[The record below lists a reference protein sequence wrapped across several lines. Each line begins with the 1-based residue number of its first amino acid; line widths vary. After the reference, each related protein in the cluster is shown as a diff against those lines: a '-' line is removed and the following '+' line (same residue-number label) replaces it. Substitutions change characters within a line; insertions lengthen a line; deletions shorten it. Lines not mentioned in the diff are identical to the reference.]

1 MKPVRIAINGFG
13 RIGRL
18 FFRQVYNQDWCEIVG
33 VNDLGN
39 IDNLAYLL
47 KYDSVY
53 RTFSESVRV
62 ENDHVVVGKS
72 AIPFFHEPN
81 PENLPWKKLGVDIVI
96 ESTGVFTTY
105 EKASAHLSAG
115 AVHVLMSAPS
125 QDDDGEKGTT
135 VLVGVNEED
144 LSRCSISSNAS
155 CTTNAISSPL
165 AILSETIGVSKAML
179 STVHGY
185 TSTQSLVDTV
195 QKGSDVR
202 RGRAAA
208 QNIIPSTTGAAHALG
223 RAQKSFAKAFDG
235 IAFRVPVIAGSVA
248 DVVFVSKRKTNV
260 EEVNELL
267 EKGVADARWRGTF
280 AVTRDP
286 VVSSDIIGMPYG
298 ALVDLSYTRVV
309 DGDLVKILSW
319 YDNEWG
325 YVATLRAH
333 AEAIAHH
340 RL

>member
-18 FFRQVYNQDWCEIVG
+18 FFRQVYNQEWCEIVG

-47 KYDSVY
+47 QYDSVY
-53 RTFSESVRV
+53 RTFSESVKV
-62 ENDHVVVGKS
+62 QGDHIVVGDAS
-72 AIPFFHEPN
+72 IPFFHEPD
-81 PENLPWKKLGVDIVI
+81 PAQLPWKKLGVDIVI

-105 EKASAHLSAG
+105 KKASAHLSAG
-115 AVHVLMSAPS
+115 ASHVLMSAPFKDS
-125 QDDDGEKGTT
+125 DGEKGKT
-135 VLVGVNEED
+135 VLVGVNEDD
-144 LSRCSISSNAS
+144 LATCSISSNAS
-155 CTTNAISSPL
+155 CTTNAISPPL
-165 AILSETIGVSKAML
+165 ALLSETLGIAKAML

-185 TSTQSLVDTV
+185 TSTQSLVDTI
-195 QKGSDVR
+195 QKGNDAR

-223 RAQKSFAKAFDG
+223 RAQASFADTFDG

-248 DVVFVSKRKTNV
+248 DVVFVSKKKTSV
-260 EEVNELL
+260 DEVNSIL
-267 EKGVADARWRGTF
+267 EKGVSDPRWKGTF

-286 VVSSDIIGMPYG
+286 IVSSDIIGMPYG

-333 AEAIAHH
+333 AQAIAQH
-340 RL
+340 RF

>member
-18 FFRQVYNQDWCEIVG
+18 FFRQVYGQDWCEIVG

-39 IDNLAYLL
+39 VDNLAYLL

-53 RTFSESVRV
+53 SRFDTPLSSTEKGIDI
-62 ENDHVVVGKS
+62 NGVVV
-72 AIPFFHEPN
+72 PFFHEPD
-81 PENLPWKKLGVDIVI
+81 PEKLPWKELGVDIVI

-105 EKASAHLSAG
+105 ERASAHIRAG
-115 AVHVLMSAPS
+115 ASRVLMTAPS
-125 QDDDGEKGTT
+125 KDEDGEMGQT

-144 LSRCSISSNAS
+144 LSKCSISSNAS
-155 CTTNAISSPL
+155 CTTNAISPPL
-165 AILSETIGVSKAML
+165 ALLSETIGIQKAML

-185 TSTQSLVDTV
+185 TSTQSLVDSV
-195 QKGSDVR
+195 QRGKDMR

-223 RAQKSFAKAFDG
+223 RAQKSFSSSFDG

-248 DVVFVSKRKTNV
+248 DVVFVSEKKTTV
-260 EEVNELL
+260 EEVNGIL
-267 EKGVADARWRGTF
+267 EKGALDSRWRGTF
-280 AVTRDP
+280 STTHDP
-286 VVSSDIIGMPYG
+286 IVSSDVVGTPYG
-298 ALVDLSYTRVV
+298 ALVDLSYTRVI

-333 AEAIAHH
+333 AQAIAEH
-340 RL
+340 LS